1 MMVLVGDGGE
11 VVFGAM
17 GREVTF
23 MGQKQPSLVT
33 S

>member
-23 MGQKQPSLVT
+23 MGQKQPSPVT